1 MSSLTLQILLNNN
14 TIESSFAFYPGEDVE
29 LRVQVI
35 EDDTDQQ
42 FKIPDLGRDVSFILP
57 GNPDNLEVVNA
68 DVDVDSRNSSIV
80 STELTDAITD
90 LMTSGNLRMVL
101 SFYEEEGIPD
111 LREVVSTSILTVNEV
126 EYEVTVDGTQN
137 GTIVVDDPTDLTLG
151 SIGTITV
158 NDEEFMTVKI
168 DTVATSAPYTVS
180 LIQVRQRTR
189 MAQLKNGIKRL
200 TPNPII

>member
-1 MSSLTLQILLNNN
+1 
-14 TIESSFAFYPGEDVE
+14 
-29 LRVQVI
+29 
-35 EDDTDQQ
+35 
-42 FKIPDLGRDVSFILP
+42 LGRDVSFILP